1 MAQSKYKPL
10 SFSTTMRNPE
20 RIATFL
26 KCITKYEGEI
36 LTNELID
43 KIVVDI
49 IKAKLYRPN
58 YIGTVPSLKAIYED
72 ESNTFSDH
80 LANDIIANSPQ
91 KHKEAGFDYGWPSRF
106 DTWYKLPME
115 FGFIKYSIGEPIQIS
130 ETGHMLVDAVSGET
144 VDDEKIQNIF
154 LNAMTKYQTDNPFRK
169 ISNSNNPLLLFL
181 NVIKLLKEN
190 DPDSAGIS
198 RQELSF
204 LICWPNANY
213 QSLYQ
218 KIITFRNL
226 YGVASYSD
234 EIIYNECLSIL
245 GYGEEGKKYIKKDKV
260 TGEAVDE
267 YIRKMRITGVVSLRG
282 NGRFLDWNT
291 LKQDKID
298 YILSNYS
305 AESKEFTDINSYLDY
320 IGTIDPEIIKSQ
332 SQENVAEIT
341 DIRQKTLERF
351 ANDYDVEYIRDELRI
366 TCSRRSESKDDL
378 LKFIP
383 APARLEFLVSILI
396 KQSFRDIIV
405 KPNYPIDDEG
415 IPTSTAS
422 GGMGDIECEDEKK
435 ELIEV
440 TLIQGRNQVTTEML
454 PISRHLDELGRTTEK
469 ECAAVFLAPTI
480 HPDAARYTKWI
491 LDTENLKII
500 SLDIEKFIYEASNNS
515 TLSELVST
523 QLNCVA

>member
-20 RIATFL
+20 RIAAFL

-36 LTNELID
+36 LTNSLID

-49 IKAKLYRPN
+49 IKEKLYRPN
-58 YIGTVPSLKAIYED
+58 YIGTVPLLKNIYDD
-72 ESNTFSDH
+72 ESSTFSDQ
-80 LANDIIANSPQ
+80 LANDIIVNSPQ

-106 DTWYKLPME
+106 DTWYKLAME
-115 FGFIKYSIGEPIQIS
+115 FGFIKYAMDEPIQLS

-144 VDDEKIQNIF
+144 VDDEKIQNVF
-154 LNAMTKYQTDNPFRK
+154 LNAMTKYQSDNPFRK

-190 DPDSAGIS
+190 YPDSAGVS

-204 LICWPNANY
+204 LICWPDADY
-213 QSLYQ
+213 KKLYE
-218 KIITFRNL
+218 KIVAFRNAF
-226 YGVASYSD
+226 GVSSYTD

-245 GYGEEGKKYIKKDKV
+245 GYGEEGKNYIKIDKV

-267 YIRKMRITGVVSLRG
+267 YIRKMRITGVISLRG

-291 LKQDKID
+291 LKQEKID
-298 YILSNYS
+298 YILANYS
-305 AESKEFTDINSYLDY
+305 AESKEFNDIEDYLSY
-320 IGTIDPEIIKSQ
+320 IGSIDSEIIKSQ
-332 SQENVAEIT
+332 VQENNAEIT
-341 DIRQKTLERF
+341 DIRQKTLERL
-351 ANDYDVEYIRDELRI
+351 ASDYDVEYIKDELRI
-366 TCSRRSESKDDL
+366 TCSKRGESKDEL
-378 LKFIP
+378 FKFIP
-383 APARLEFLVSILI
+383 APARLEFLVSILL
-396 KQSFRDIIV
+396 KQSFKDIII

-422 GGMGDIECEDEKK
+422 GGMGDIECEDDER
-435 ELIEV
+435 ELVEV

-454 PISRHLDELGRTTEK
+454 PISRHLEELGRTTEK
-469 ECAAVFLAPTI
+469 DCAAIFLAPTI

-491 LDTENLKII
+491 LDTENLRIV
-500 SLDIEKFIYEASNNS
+500 SLDIEGFIAETS
-515 TLSELVST
+515 TKPSLSKVVAALV
-523 QLNCVA
+523 N

>member
-20 RIATFL
+20 RIASFL

-36 LTNELID
+36 LTNDLID

-49 IKAKLYRPN
+49 IKEKLYRPN
-58 YIGTVPSLKAIYED
+58 YIGTIPVLKNIYDD
-72 ESNTFSDH
+72 ESNTFSDQ
-80 LANDIIANSPQ
+80 LVNDIVINSPQ

-106 DTWYKLPME
+106 DTWYKLAME
-115 FGFIKYSIGEPIQIS
+115 FGFIKYAIDEPIQLS
-130 ETGHMLVDAVSGET
+130 ETGHMLVDAVSGESI
-144 VDDEKIQNIF
+144 DDEKIQNVF

-169 ISNSNNPLLLFL
+169 ISNSNNPLLVFL

-190 DPDSAGIS
+190 DSESVGIS

-204 LICWPNANY
+204 LICWPDADYNA
-213 QSLYQ
+213 LYR
-218 KIITFRNL
+218 KIVSFREAF
-226 YGVASYSD
+226 GVSSYTD
-234 EIIYNECLSIL
+234 EIIYNECLRIL
-245 GYGEEGKKYIKKDKV
+245 GYGEEGKNYIKIDKV

-291 LKQDKID
+291 LKKEKID
-298 YILSNYS
+298 YILDNYS
-305 AESKEFTDINSYLDY
+305 AESKEYGNTDEYLAY
-320 IGTIDPEIIKSQ
+320 IGSIDSEIIKSQ
-332 SQENVAEIT
+332 VQENNAEIT
-341 DIRQKTLERF
+341 DIRQKTLDRL
-351 ANDYDVEYIRDELRI
+351 ANDYDSEYIKNELRI
-366 TCSRRSESKDDL
+366 TCSKRGESKDEL
-378 LKFIP
+378 FKFIP

-396 KQSFRDIIV
+396 KQSFRDIAV

-422 GGMGDIECEDEKK
+422 GGMGDIECEDDKK
-435 ELIEV
+435 ELVEV

-454 PISRHLDELGRTTEK
+454 PISRHLEELNKTTEK
-469 ECAAVFLAPTI
+469 ECAAIFLAPTI

-491 LDTENLKII
+491 LDTENLKIV
-500 SLDIEKFIYEASNNS
+500 SLDIEGFITETSTKQSLSNVV
-515 TLSELVST
+515 TELT
-523 QLNCVA
+523 N

>member
-20 RIATFL
+20 RIASFL
-26 KCITKYEGEI
+26 KCITRYEGEV
-36 LTNELID
+36 LTNELIT
-43 KIVVDI
+43 KIVIDI
-49 IKAKLYRPN
+49 LKAKLYRPN
-58 YIGTVPSLKAIYED
+58 YVGTVPLLKSIYED
-72 ESNTFSDH
+72 ESNTFSDEQAH
-80 LANDIIANSPQ
+80 DIIVNSPQ

-106 DTWYKLPME
+106 DTWYKLAME
-115 FGFIKYSIGEPIQIS
+115 FGFVKYAIGEPIQIS

-144 VDDEKIQNIF
+144 VDDEKIQNVF
-154 LNAMTKYQTDNPFRK
+154 LNAMVKYQTDNPFRK

-181 NVIKLLKEN
+181 NVVKLLKDN

-204 LICWPNANY
+204 LICWPNADY

-218 KIITFRNL
+218 LILSYRRRFGIR
-226 YGVASYSD
+226 SYSD
-234 EIIYNECLSIL
+234 EIIYNECLRIL
-245 GYGEEGKKYIKKDKV
+245 GYDEEGKNYIKKDKV

-267 YIRKMRITGVVSLRG
+267 YIRKMRITGVISLRG

-291 LKQDKID
+291 LKKDKID

-305 AESKEFTDINSYLDY
+305 AESREFTDINSYLAY

-332 SQENVAEIT
+332 DQENVAEIT
-341 DIRQKTLERF
+341 DIRQRTLERF
-351 ANDYDVEYIRDELRI
+351 ANDYDSEYIKDELRI
-366 TCSRRSESKDDL
+366 TCSRRGESKDDL

-383 APARLEFLVSILI
+383 APARLEFLVSIFI

-415 IPTSTAS
+415 IPTSTAA

-435 ELIEV
+435 ELVEV

-454 PISRHLDELGRTTEK
+454 PISRHLNELSRTTEK
-469 ECAAVFLAPTI
+469 ECAAIFLAPTI
-480 HPDAARYTKWI
+480 HEDAARYTRWV
-491 LDTENLKII
+491 LYNENLKII
-500 SLDIEKFIYEASNNS
+500 SFDIERFIYEASS
-515 TLSELVST
+515 RETLSELVS
-523 QLNCVA
+523 A